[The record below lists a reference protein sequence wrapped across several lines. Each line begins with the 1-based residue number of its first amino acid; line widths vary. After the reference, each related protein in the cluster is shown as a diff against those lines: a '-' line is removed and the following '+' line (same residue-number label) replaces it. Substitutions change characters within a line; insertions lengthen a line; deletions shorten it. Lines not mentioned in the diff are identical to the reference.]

1 MALGNSFCHK
11 VALYEW
17 LCKKS
22 QLSCVSYTSKYSGP
36 KGKAGWICPAD
47 PSAVKA
53 ILAKDDAC
61 INKAAKKQEEEEKK
75 LERKLLGMCIRLTT
89 KYPRTIK
96 CLTKLRS

>member
-11 VALYEW
+11 VALYKW

-22 QLSCVSYTSKYSGP
+22 QLSCVSCTSKYSGP

-61 INKAAKKQEEEEKK
+61 IKKAAKKKKEKK
-75 LERKLLGMCIRLTT
+75 LERKLLVMWIRLTT
-89 KYPRTIK
+89 KYPRKIK